1 MDYLILDEDNILTN
15 ETGRDIE
22 GSNYLHTLKVK
33 LVNEGYIIN
42 NLTYSIPEMSVPPDG
57 VVLSKDGVLSGRL
70 NPVIPK
76 DIPRIN
82 IDGSGRENIKR
93 FDGNEKIVNF
103 KIRIDYNIDIPIDTT
118 ESSNTE
124 TSTEEPV
131 IPEPII
137 GYQNID
143 VGIRI
148 VKNNDVDNYVFM
160 VGYIMSEQSVVNG
173 VVVEHTINS
182 NGVTYN
188 KDNVLDLLKNHPGPF
203 GI

>member
-33 LVNEGYIIN
+33 LVNEEYIIN
-42 NLTYSIPEMSVPPDG
+42 NLTYSLPEMSVPPDG

-118 ESSNTE
+118 ESSTTE

-173 VVVEHTINS
+173 VVVEHTINN

>member
-33 LVNEGYIIN
+33 LVNEEYIIN

-118 ESSNTE
+118 ESSDTE

-173 VVVEHTINS
+173 VVVEHTINN

>member
-33 LVNEGYIIN
+33 LVNEEYIIN

-118 ESSNTE
+118 ESSTTE

-148 VKNNDVDNYVFM
+148 IKNNDVDNYVFM

-173 VVVEHTINS
+173 VVVEHTINN

>member
-33 LVNEGYIIN
+33 LVNEEYIIN

-118 ESSNTE
+118 ESSTTE

-173 VVVEHTINS
+173 VVVEHTINN

>member
-57 VVLSKDGVLSGRL
+57 VLLSKDGILSGRL

-103 KIRIDYNIDIPIDTT
+103 KIRIDYNLDIPIDTT
-118 ESSNTE
+118 ESSTTE

-173 VVVEHTINS
+173 VVVEHTINN

-188 KDNVLDLLKNHPGPF
+188 KNNVLDLLKNHPGPF
-203 GI
+203 GV

>member
-33 LVNEGYIIN
+33 LVNEEYIIN

-118 ESSNTE
+118 ESSTTE

-173 VVVEHTINS
+173 VVVEHTINN

-188 KDNVLDLLKNHPGPF
+188 KNNVLDLLKNHPGPF
-203 GI
+203 GV

>member
-33 LVNEGYIIN
+33 LVNEEYIIN

-57 VVLSKDGVLSGRL
+57 VVLSKDGILSGRL

-118 ESSNTE
+118 ESSDTE

-173 VVVEHTINS
+173 VVVEHTINN

-188 KDNVLDLLKNHPGPF
+188 KNNVLDLLKNHPGPF

>member
-33 LVNEGYIIN
+33 LVNEEYIIN

-118 ESSNTE
+118 ESSTTE

>member
-118 ESSNTE
+118 ESSDTE

-160 VGYIMSEQSVVNG
+160 VGYIMSEQSVING
-173 VVVEHTINS
+173 VVVEHTINN

-203 GI
+203 GV

>member
-33 LVNEGYIIN
+33 LVNEEYIIN

-118 ESSNTE
+118 ESSTTE

-173 VVVEHTINS
+173 VVVEHTINN

-188 KDNVLDLLKNHPGPF
+188 KNNVLDLLKNHPGPF

>member
-33 LVNEGYIIN
+33 LVNEEYIIN

-173 VVVEHTINS
+173 VVVEHTINN

-203 GI
+203 GV

>member
-57 VVLSKDGVLSGRL
+57 VLLSKDGVLSGRL

-118 ESSNTE
+118 ESSTTE

-173 VVVEHTINS
+173 VVVEHTINN

>member
-33 LVNEGYIIN
+33 LVNEEYIIN

-57 VVLSKDGVLSGRL
+57 VLLSKDGILSGRL

-118 ESSNTE
+118 ESITTE

-173 VVVEHTINS
+173 VVVEHTINN

-188 KDNVLDLLKNHPGPF
+188 KNNVLDLLKNHPGPF